1 MKLLE
6 IIQQPEGR
14 KLEFKQEV
22 PKGADLAKTIVAFA
36 NDAGGTIYIGIKD
49 KPKEIIGIP
58 EDKLIT
64 SEEQISNI
72 ILDNCAPPIIPDI
85 SFLQSDGKH
94 IIKILVH
101 KGNTPPYYLKKKG
114 LSEGVFVRVGSVSR
128 QASAEMIAELMRRRH
143 NISFDSELNFGKTVS
158 ELNLESFSRAFK
170 EATGQPLTET
180 VLSKLELTR
189 IEQGMIL
196 PSNAL
201 IILSDDEIKNRIF
214 PSAIIECARFKGN
227 DPGDFIDRKTIT
239 GSIISQADET
249 YQFVLRHIS
258 EGTTGYVGVYRQ
270 DRWEYPVLAIREAI
284 RNAIIHRDYSLK
296 GQDIKIAIFDTR
308 IEITSPGKLLPSID
322 YDDMES
328 GQSEI
333 RNKTLAPVF
342 KMVGIIEKWGN
353 GLKLIANEL
362 KKYPDIGLT
371 WKEPGVSFRVIF
383 FKKNYDDDL
392 NQSTRKTTM
401 VVKESYP
408 TMEKLSKTTMKDED
422 IGEASASSPMKTS
435 EKIMQLLKLN
445 PRLSSKKLA
454 EVIGNITLDGVNYH
468 LKKLSTEGKIKHAGP
483 AKGGYWIVFE

>member
-1 MKLLE
+1 MKLVDT
-6 IIQQPEGR
+6 IQQPEGR

-36 NDAGGTIYIGIKD
+36 NDAGGAIYIGIKD
-49 KPKEIIGIP
+49 KPKEIIGVP
-58 EDKLIT
+58 EDQLI
-64 SEEQISNI
+64 SIEEQLSNMI
-72 ILDNCAPPIIPDI
+72 IDNCVPQIIPDI

-114 LSEGVFVRVGSVSR
+114 LSEGVYVRVGSVSR
-128 QASAEMIAELMRRRH
+128 QASAEMIAELMRRRQ
-143 NISFDSELNFGKTVS
+143 NISFDSELNFSKTAS
-158 ELNLESFSRAFK
+158 EINLESFSRAFR
-170 EATGQPLTET
+170 ESTGQALTET
-180 VLSKLELTR
+180 VLSKLELLR
-189 IEQGMIL
+189 IEQGTIL
-196 PSNAL
+196 PSHAL
-201 IILSDDEIKNRIF
+201 ILLSDDEIKNRIF
-214 PSAIIECARFKGN
+214 PNAIIECARFKGN
-227 DPGDFIDRKTIT
+227 DPGNFIDRKTIT
-239 GSIISQADET
+239 GSIVTQPDEA

-284 RNAIIHRDYSLK
+284 RNAIIHRDYSLT
-296 GQDIKIAIFDTR
+296 GQDIKLAIFDTR
-308 IEITSPGKLLPSID
+308 IEITSPGRLLPSID

-342 KMVGIIEKWGN
+342 KMLGIIEKWGN

-362 KKYPDIGLT
+362 KKYPDVGLT

-383 FKKNYDDDL
+383 FKKNYGDDPS
-392 NQSTRKTTM
+392 QSGPQTIM
-401 VVKESYP
+401 VVRESSP
-408 TMEKLSKTTMKDED
+408 TMERLGKFTMKDEYLD
-422 IGEASASSPMKTS
+422 ETPASTTMKTS

-468 LKKLSTEGKIKHAGP
+468 LKKLSGEGKIKHAGP